1 MIYVK
6 DVSQGQRYCY
16 VLFFEKKSLS
26 VIVFSRK
33 LSSMYEKKK
42 MKNSEWRRCDADD
55 VSSDVKSNSLWQ
67 LSSCRALSW
76 VFPPKSSPNICS
88 MRYVG

>member
-1 MIYVK
+1 LYIFAVQRAKFVKLIIYSFKMIYVK

-42 MKNSEWRRCDADD
+42 MKNSE
-55 VSSDVKSNSLWQ
+55 
-67 LSSCRALSW
+67 
-76 VFPPKSSPNICS
+76 
-88 MRYVG
+88 